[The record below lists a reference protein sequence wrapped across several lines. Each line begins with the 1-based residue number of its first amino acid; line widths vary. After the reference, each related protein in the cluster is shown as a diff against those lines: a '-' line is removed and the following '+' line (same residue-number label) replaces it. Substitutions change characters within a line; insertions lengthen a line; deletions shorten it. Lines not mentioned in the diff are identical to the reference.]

1 MFFISGKCVTICDTG
16 VVKCNDDC
24 SVVCLF
30 DCFEDFFVNFG
41 CIDWFIF
48 LFWANTK
55 GTFGGESVVLYRCS
69 GCVFDAAVT
78 YSIFDIIILTSI
90 FFVVV
95 KSLVFSFVNI
105 TRSEM
110 ELCVLFFVVVEA
122 VYFLNNAMFSLVWL
136 LGLVVSAIGFKFWGS
151 S

>member
-1 MFFISGKCVTICDTG
+1 MFFLSGEYVTIRDADF
-16 VVKCNDDC
+16 VESSDDC
-24 SVVCLF
+24 SVVCVF
-30 DCFEDFFVNFG
+30 DCFEDFVVNFG
-41 CIDWFIF
+41 SIDWFIF
-48 LFWANTK
+48 LFWANIK

-78 YSIFDIIILTSI
+78 YGIFDIIILTSI

-122 VYFLNNAMFSLVWL
+122 VTFLDDAIFSLVWM
-136 LGLVVSAIGFKFWGS
+136 LGLVVSAFGFDFWGS